1 VCPISTLAQWTD
13 VLHLSTKWNFSAVRA
28 AAIHAIL
35 PLSSPV
41 DRVVI
46 GRAYNVGGW
55 LVDAFSDILMREDDL
70 SEEEDAR
77 MSRGDLRAIAKGQ
90 RQLARMAE
98 TPSGAEVRKMV
109 FELFPGQ
116 FVSEWANDI
125 PMSMPAFDISPAT
138 NNETTYSPANS
149 DAVSIL
155 SSASDTTH
163 IGEASPEE
171 GGNDLDESNIRRW
184 IEQIVELKRHEQ
196 YPARACL
203 IKFTAGDP
211 GHLETV
217 LDILLEMGHKE
228 YASTEDRFLPMKNSM
243 FLIIFILLKSKWTA
257 EPPFE
262 ELVRAAGLRLLKNWN
277 ALVTHSLDHY
287 PSNLTVAPA
296 IRDVIATTRY
306 VRYLVDKSVLP
317 HSIFIVFWEQLLA
330 LLQLA
335 TASKNEA
342 VRPADIVNSVLV
354 ETSSFVYTNAAC
366 LEIDAFYQAVEHEC
380 QAARGGSRWETA
392 QVFRVSAFHIMW

>member
-1 VCPISTLAQWTD
+1 
-13 VLHLSTKWNFSAVRA
+13 
-28 AAIHAIL
+28 
-35 PLSSPV
+35 
-41 DRVVI
+41 VVI
-46 GRAYNVGGW
+46 GRAYSVGGW

-90 RQLARMAE
+90 RQLAQMAE
-98 TPSGAEVRKMV
+98 TPSGAQVRKMV

-138 NNETTYSPANS
+138 NNETTCSPADS

-163 IGEASPEE
+163 IGEASPDE
-171 GGNDLDESNIRRW
+171 GGNDLDKSNIRRW
-184 IEQIVELKRHEQ
+184 IEHIVELKRHEQ

-243 FLIIFILLKSKWTA
+243 FLIIFILLKSK
-257 EPPFE
+257 
-262 ELVRAAGLRLLKNWN
+262 
-277 ALVTHSLDHY
+277 
-287 PSNLTVAPA
+287 
-296 IRDVIATTRY
+296 
-306 VRYLVDKSVLP
+306 
-317 HSIFIVFWEQLLA
+317 
-330 LLQLA
+330 
-335 TASKNEA
+335 
-342 VRPADIVNSVLV
+342 
-354 ETSSFVYTNAAC
+354 
-366 LEIDAFYQAVEHEC
+366 
-380 QAARGGSRWETA
+380 
-392 QVFRVSAFHIMW
+392 